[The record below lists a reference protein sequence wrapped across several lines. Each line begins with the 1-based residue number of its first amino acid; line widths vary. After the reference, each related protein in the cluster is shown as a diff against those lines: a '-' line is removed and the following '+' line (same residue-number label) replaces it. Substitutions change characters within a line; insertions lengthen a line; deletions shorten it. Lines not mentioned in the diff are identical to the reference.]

1 MIPYRKHRCKELSN
15 LFQFTLELAST
26 HPNNIDKSWLQLQHP
41 KIVYM
46 DKAKVSSSIST
57 LSSPNDI
64 TDVGTEEL
72 GLILNRTDKKNK
84 NYSKLTDTLEY
95 KKNKIKLKKK
105 VRAKIHI
112 NDDDESMGGDS
123 DQSNQSKV
131 NQSLALSLMRPA
143 NQLKKISNPGRI
155 SYKKNSLV
163 TKHSK
168 KKETIPSLSS
178 SKTTQVI
185 LTDPISIENL
195 SITLSIPPAEIIKF
209 LFMKGISVTVNQ
221 VVDIKLAKSIADE
234 YGVIVENKENPRV
247 LLRKNE
253 SETSESQELLS
264 KRAPIVAVFGH
275 VDHGKTTLLDTIRS
289 SQTAGLE
296 SGGITQKI
304 EAYQVNVNQSK
315 IIFLD
320 TPGHEAFASTRLLGV
335 QVTDIGVL
343 VVAADDGLQ
352 PQSIEA
358 ITYLKDSG
366 IPFVVALNKVDKPE
380 SNIDSIKEALAG
392 FEITAAE
399 SGGNT
404 PIIAI
409 SALKNINIDLLL
421 TTITDI
427 ADSNQLQA
435 NPNSLASGTILNGYL
450 DKQKGP
456 VAHIIVQNGTLGIG
470 DYITNSN
477 CISKIRSISGQ
488 GLEDVNNVG
497 PSSIATI
504 SGLSS
509 IPQSGTTFKVLENTK
524 NARKQLAEFQKSK
537 SLNSNQ
543 GHQKLNTRI
552 TLEAPLQNKNTKN
565 KKVNI
570 VLKTDSDGT
579 IEAIIQSFS
588 NIPQEKVQLNIVS
601 ISVGEVNAS
610 DVNLASVSDSLM
622 LSFNTNIPSKMSSLA
637 LKMNVIIEDFKVIYD
652 LIEYVE
658 TEMLKFVDIDYRE
671 QTIGSGVVE
680 SVFVVSKGS
689 VAGSIVTEGKLKR
702 NSYIRVHRNDELM
715 HEGRLSSLKRVKEDV
730 EEVSVGNECGVLCNN
745 FDKWQKQDIIS
756 SYELI
761 EKAKTL

>member
-1 MIPYRKHRCKELSN
+1 MIPYRKHRCEKLSN

-72 GLILNRTDKKNK
+72 GLILNRTDKKTK

-234 YGVIVENKENPRV
+234 YGIIVEDKENPRV

-253 SETSESQELLS
+253 FETSESQELLS

-289 SQTAGLE
+289 SQTAALE

-352 PQSIEA
+352 PQSVEA

-380 SNIDSIKEALAG
+380 SNIDSIKKALAE

-509 IPQSGTTFKVLENTK
+509 IPQSGTTFKALENTK

-622 LSFNTNIPSKMSSLA
+622 LSFNTNIPSKISSLA

-658 TEMLKFVDIDYRE
+658 KEMLKFVDIDYRE

-680 SVFVVSKGS
+680 SVFVVSKGN

-702 NSYIRVHRNDELM
+702 NSYIRVHRNDELV

>member
-1 MIPYRKHRCKELSN
+1 MIPYRKHKCKELSN

-46 DKAKVSSSIST
+46 DKAKVSSSISK

-84 NYSKLTDTLEY
+84 NYSKLTDALEY

-155 SYKKNSLV
+155 SYKKNSIV

-178 SKTTQVI
+178 SETTQVI

-195 SITLSIPPAEIIKF
+195 SSTLSIPPAEIIKF

-234 YGVIVENKENPRV
+234 YGVTVEDKEHPKV

-253 SETSESQELLS
+253 SETSKSQELLS
-264 KRAPIVAVFGH
+264 KRAPIVTVFGH

-289 SQTAGLE
+289 SQTAALE

-352 PQSIEA
+352 PQSVEA

-488 GLEDVNNVG
+488 GLEYVNNVG

-552 TLEAPLQNKNTKN
+552 TLKAPLQNKNTKN

-610 DVNLASVSDSLM
+610 DVNLASVSNSLM

-658 TEMLKFVDIDYRE
+658 KEMLKFVDIDYRE

-680 SVFVVSKGS
+680 SVFVVSKGN

>member
-1 MIPYRKHRCKELSN
+1 MIPYRKHKCEELSS
-15 LFQFTLELAST
+15 LFQFKAELAST

-41 KIVYM
+41 KIVYI
-46 DKAKVSSSIST
+46 DKAKVSSSVST

-72 GLILNRTDKKNK
+72 SLMLNRTDKKNK
-84 NYSKLTDTLEY
+84 NYSKLTDTLDY

-112 NDDDESMGGDS
+112 NDDDESIGGNP

-131 NQSLALSLMRPA
+131 NQSLVLSLMRPA
-143 NQLKKISNPGRI
+143 NKLKTISNSGRI

-163 TKHSK
+163 TKHNK
-168 KKETIPSLSS
+168 KKENIPLSL

-185 LTDPISIENL
+185 LTDPISVENL
-195 SITLSIPPAEIIKF
+195 SIILNIPPAEIIKF
-209 LFMKGISVTVNQ
+209 LFMKGISVTINQ

-234 YGVIVENKENPRV
+234 YGVIVENKENSRII
-247 LLRKNE
+247 LKKDE
-253 SETSESQELLS
+253 SENFENQELFS

-289 SQTAGLE
+289 SQTAELE

-304 EAYQVNVNQSK
+304 EAYQINVNQNK

-352 PQSIEA
+352 PQSVEA

-366 IPFVVALNKVDKPE
+366 IPFVVALNKIDKPE
-380 SNIDSIKEALAG
+380 SNIESIKEALAG
-392 FEITAAE
+392 FEITPSE

-421 TTITDI
+421 TNITNI
-427 ADSNQLQA
+427 ADSSILQA
-435 NPNSLASGTILNGYL
+435 NPKSLASGTILNGYL

-456 VAHIIVQNGTLGIG
+456 VAHIIVQNGTLGRG

-477 CISKIRSISGQ
+477 CISKIRSITGQ
-488 GLEDVNNVG
+488 DIEDINSAG

-509 IPQSGTTFKVLENTK
+509 IPHSGTTFKVLENTK
-524 NARKQLAEFQKSK
+524 NTRKQLAEFQKSK

-552 TLEAPLQNKNTKN
+552 TLETPLQNKNTKN

-601 ISVGEVNAS
+601 IGVGEVNAS
-610 DVNLASVSDSLM
+610 DINLASVSNSLI
-622 LSFNTNIPSKMSSLA
+622 LSFNTNIPSKISSLA
-637 LKMNVIIEDFKVIYD
+637 LKMNVIIENFKVIYD

-658 TEMLKFVDIDYRE
+658 KEMLKFVDIDYRE
-671 QTIGSGVVE
+671 QTIGCGIVE
-680 SVFVVSKGS
+680 SVFIVSKGN

-702 NSYIRVHRNDELM
+702 NSYIRVHRNDELIYK
-715 HEGRLSSLKRVKEDV
+715 GKLSSLKRVKEDV

-761 EKAKTL
+761 EKTKTL